1 VKVLRLR
8 NVSKA
13 WDAFSLRDINLDVN
27 DGEYFVVLGPTGAGK
42 TLLLET
48 VAGLHHPDTG
58 EVWLNGRNITPLPP
72 ERRNVG
78 FVFQEY
84 ALFPH
89 MTVRENVS
97 FGLEM
102 RRIPSSERTPRI
114 EMILQLTGLEQ
125 LSNRYPETLSGGERQ
140 RTALARALVTE
151 PDLFLLDE
159 PLSALDV
166 NTQEALREELRRIH
180 ERLGIATIHVTHD
193 HVEAVVLADRI
204 GVMSRGE
211 IVQVGTPDEVFR
223 KPASEFVAN
232 FVGFENMFSGFSTV
246 EGGIAD
252 INLGEIRVKAVS
264 DREGPVKV
272 CIRPD
277 DILLSKRPFK
287 SSARNLF
294 KGEIAEIAERGPLV
308 KIKVAAGMDF
318 VVLITRR
325 SLLEM
330 GLTVGSEAY
339 LSFKAS
345 SVLVF

>member
-1 VKVLRLR
+1 MLRLR